1 MKQSSSTHQSDT
13 PMGAAGPLDGLSVL
27 ELANLYSGPLI
38 GAMLGDLGADVV
50 KVEPPEGEPF
60 RAIASRG
67 PDESPGVWTLVSRNK
82 RMVAIDHRRPDGV
95 ALLGRLTARADVIIV
110 NQPRS
115 VLERMDCTYDAIRA
129 RNPRAVM
136 VNVTGWGDGP
146 YAERGSN
153 GTIAEA
159 FGGLTSV
166 LAPDD
171 PAPSPALLGDC
182 LTALTGMVGALA
194 ACYWRAVTSG
204 EGQYVEVPMFEA
216 VMAAVAPQIVSFQP
230 GTPPRTGDGLRRA
243 FRTEDG
249 RRIVATAYTTAQ
261 IVRLLE
267 VVGVGAPGA
276 EGETA
281 DPPTDGATLT
291 GLVEGWVGRHDLET
305 VVAAFAEARIPV
317 TPVND
322 IGALLTDPHVV
333 SREVVVDVDTPVHGS
348 VRMPRPTPRLSRS
361 PGRAPAF
368 TEGRLGA
375 DSNEV
380 CTDWL
385 GMSQAELAHLR
396 DTRVLF

>member
-1 MKQSSSTHQSDT
+1 
-13 PMGAAGPLDGLSVL
+13 MGSGGPLDGLHVL

-60 RAIASRG
+60 RAIASRA
-67 PDESPGVWTLVSRNK
+67 PNDTPGVWTLVSRNK
-82 RMVAIDHRRPDGV
+82 RMVAIDHRQPDGV
-95 ALLGRLTARADVIIV
+95 TLLGRLTARADVIVV
-110 NQPRS
+110 NQPQS
-115 VLERMDCTYDAIRA
+115 VLERMDCTYDAISA
-129 RNPRAVM
+129 RNPRAIM

-146 YAERGSN
+146 YAGRGGN

-159 FGGLTSV
+159 FGGLMSV

-171 PAPSPALLGDC
+171 PTPSPALLGDC
-182 LTALTGMVGALA
+182 LTALTGMVGVLA
-194 ACYWRAVTSG
+194 ACYWRAVASG

-216 VMAAVAPQIVSFQP
+216 VMAAVAPQIVSFEP
-230 GTPPRTGDGLRRA
+230 GAPPRTGDGLRRA

-249 RRIVATAYTTAQ
+249 QPIVATAYTTAQ
-261 IVRLLE
+261 IGRLLQA
-267 VVGVGAPGA
+267 VGERAPGAPGAEGAEGA

-291 GLVEGWVGRHDLET
+291 GLVDRWVGRHDLET
-305 VVAAFAEARIPV
+305 VMAAFAEARIPA

-322 IGALLTDPHVV
+322 IAALLTDPHVV
-333 SREVVVDVDTPVHGS
+333 AREVVVDVESPVHGS
-348 VRMPRPTPRLSRS
+348 VRMPRPTPVLSRS
-361 PGRAPAF
+361 PGKAPAF

-385 GMSQAELAHLR
+385 GMEEDELARLR
-396 DTRVLF
+396 DTKVLY

>member
-1 MKQSSSTHQSDT
+1 MRHLTEA
-13 PMGAAGPLDGLSVL
+13 PVGPVAPLDGLHVL

-67 PDESPGVWTLVSRNK
+67 PDDSPGVWTLVSRNK
-82 RMVAIDHRRPDGV
+82 RMVAIDHRLPDGIT
-95 ALLGRLTARADVIIV
+95 LLGRLTARADVIIV
-110 NQPRS
+110 NQPQS
-115 VLERMDCTYDAIRA
+115 VLERMDCTYYAINA

-146 YAERGSN
+146 YAERGGN

-171 PAPSPALLGDC
+171 PTPSPALLGDC
-182 LTALTGMVGALA
+182 LTALTGMVGVLA

-204 EGQYVEVPMFEA
+204 EGQYIEVPMFEA
-216 VMAAVAPQIVSFQP
+216 VMAAVAPQIVSYQP
-230 GTPPRTGDGLRRA
+230 GAPPRTGDGLRRA
-243 FRTEDG
+243 FQTEDG
-249 RRIVATAYTTAQ
+249 QPIVATAYTTAQ
-261 IVRLLE
+261 IVRLLQA
-267 VVGVGAPGA
+267 VGERAPGA

-291 GLVEGWVGRHDLET
+291 GLVERWVGRHDLET
-305 VVAAFAEARIPV
+305 VMVAFAEARIPV

-322 IGALLTDPHVV
+322 IGALLADPHVV
-333 SREVVVDVDTPVHGS
+333 AREVVVDVATPVHGS
-348 VRMPRPTPRLSRS
+348 VRMPRPTPVLSRS
-361 PGRAPAF
+361 PGKAPAS

-385 GMSQAELAHLR
+385 GMNEDELAHLR
-396 DTRVLF
+396 DTKVLF

>member
-1 MKQSSSTHQSDT
+1 
-13 PMGAAGPLDGLSVL
+13 MGSAGPLDGLHVL

-60 RAIASRG
+60 RAIASRA
-67 PDESPGVWTLVSRNK
+67 PDDSPGVWTLVSRNK
-82 RMVAIDHRRPDGV
+82 RMVAIDDRQPDGV
-95 ALLGRLTARADVIIV
+95 TLLGRLTARADVIVV
-110 NQPRS
+110 NQPQS
-115 VLERMDCTYDAIRA
+115 VLERMDCTYGAISA
-129 RNPRAVM
+129 RNPRAIM

-146 YAERGSN
+146 YAGRGGN

-159 FGGLTSV
+159 FGGLMSV

-171 PAPSPALLGDC
+171 PTPSPALLGDC
-182 LTALTGMVGALA
+182 LTALTGMVGVLA
-194 ACYWRAVTSG
+194 ACYWRAVASG

-216 VMAAVAPQIVSFQP
+216 VMAAVAPQIVAFEP
-230 GTPPRTGDGLRRA
+230 GAPPRTGDGLRRA

-249 RRIVATAYTTAQ
+249 QRIVATAYTTAQ
-261 IVRLLE
+261 IVRLLQA
-267 VVGVGAPGA
+267 VGERTPGVPGVPGA

-291 GLVEGWVGRHDLET
+291 GLVDRWVGRHDLET
-305 VVAAFAEARIPV
+305 VMAAFAEARIPA

-322 IGALLTDPHVV
+322 IAALLTDPHVV
-333 SREVVVDVDTPVHGS
+333 AREVVVDVESPVHGS
-348 VRMPRPTPRLSRS
+348 VRMPRPTPVLSRS
-361 PGRAPAF
+361 PGKAPAF

-385 GMSQAELAHLR
+385 GMKEDELARLR
-396 DTRVLF
+396 DTKVLY